1 MPYKQSQTSSRVVTT
16 RTTKGNVSVS
26 SFQTTAKRKL
36 TRGETAG
43 GLLTTIGQLQ
53 MIGITI
59 VVLSVGTAV
68 GKFDIDDLIVTT
80 PNYQVNNEY
89 VPINDPLNTVDYIT
103 YGEDVFDKFFDID
116 TGFIAVLND
125 YANTANTFIT
135 YITNPFNFLRNNDAI
150 RDDQLENPTTN
161 SFVDEFGVER
171 FNEIEFLR
179 TLNYNPYQLYEELTT
194 LERTHIQ
201 NYLGSLMPIEQSIFV
216 DYTPTKFYPFGFT
229 NPITGLWQWGFYT
242 YPSVYTFITELGV

>member
-1 MPYKQSQTSSRVVTT
+1 MALKTNTVERSTYSRKLGGKVSY
-16 RTTKGNVSVS
+16 TKSTITN
-26 SFQTTAKRKL
+26 TRKL
-36 TRGETAG
+36 TRGEAAD

-68 GKFDIDDLIVTT
+68 GKFDIDDLIITT

-89 VPINDPLNTVDYIT
+89 VPITDPLNTVDYIA
-103 YGEDVFDKFFDID
+103 YGEDVFDKFFNPE
-116 TGFIAVLND
+116 TGFIAILDD

-135 YITNPFNFLRNNDAI
+135 YITNPFNFLRNQDSL

-161 SFVDEFGVER
+161 SFVDEFGVDR

-179 TLNYNPYQLYEELTT
+179 TLNYNPYQIYQELTT

-201 NYLGSLMPIEQSIFV
+201 NYLGSLMPIEQSIFI

-242 YPSVYTFITELGV
+242 YPSVYTFIIELGV